1 MKPVQLHHT
10 SIRVENLERSRAFY
24 ERVLGMAAVERPNFP
39 FDGRWYGLGAG
50 QLHLI
55 EAPAPGPG
63 LNPIGPHFAIEVA
76 DLDAARRELA
86 AAGLEVL
93 DSGGN
98 QLWVHDPDGY
108 TVEITGPSR

>member
-10 SIRVENLERSRAFY
+10 SIRVDDLQRARDFY
-24 ERVLGMAAVERPNFP
+24 ERLLGLSAVERPELGIP
-39 FDGRWYGLGAG
+39 GRWYGLGAG

-55 EAPAPGPG
+55 ECGETGPG
-63 LNPIGPHFAIEVA
+63 IDPRGPHFAIEVA

-93 DSGGN
+93 DPGGR
-98 QLWVHDPDGY
+98 QLWVRDPDGY
-108 TVEITGPSR
+108 TIELTGPTR